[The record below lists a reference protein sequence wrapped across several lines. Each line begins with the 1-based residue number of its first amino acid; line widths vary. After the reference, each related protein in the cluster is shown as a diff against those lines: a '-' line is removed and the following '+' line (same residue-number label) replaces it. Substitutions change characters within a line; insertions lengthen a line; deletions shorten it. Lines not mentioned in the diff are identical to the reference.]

1 MVKILLERVGVNFG
15 MANLDG
21 EGPLSQALNCG
32 HHAVVTLL
40 SHHRD
45 FIPRSDG
52 DEFTALSSP
61 EPADLEESL
70 SEMIPKLS
78 FQA

>member
-1 MVKILLERVGVNFG
+1 MLLERVGVNFG
-15 MANLDG
+15 MANRNG
-21 EGPLSQALNCG
+21 ETPRSQALKCG
-32 HHAVVTLL
+32 HHAVVKLL

-61 EPADLEESL
+61 EPADLEQSL
-70 SEMIPKLS
+70 SKMIPKLL